1 VAAPRRGPP
10 TDRCSTDERA
20 AMRAKRLALV
30 AACLAAASARKGDK
44 HVREGEVVVI
54 HVGKTCGG
62 SVVDYV
68 PKFTKLSEIHL
79 RPVMPSDLDTAPL
92 VVVVVRDPVDRVI
105 SAFNWHSATGGR
117 PMAAAISDAH
127 PRDTA
132 DSILYDCFAT
142 VGAFADA
149 VGAFAA
155 RPRVK
160 NGKHKTV
167 ARNATR
173 CEQLAAAF
181 LAQDDG
187 ARELGLAI
195 ADYNKVETFTQ
206 VDFKNL
212 TKEQR
217 AGAPGFER
225 LSSHEHLSRG
235 LSWYLTKKETRT
247 ALKKKDVWMVETADC
262 EKDTKGAI
270 EWLRRQGEAL
280 DEQQA
285 LEYYNSLRPE
295 KNKRTRSDFDF
306 PTDHQVIDGKRE
318 DKYGGAMRTPEEE
331 AVLSTTLPADSTDER
346 VVRRRAALAAALAY
360 EYGRMN
366 RLARS
371 SINYR
376 VDDSGVP
383 VPDDG
388 WKG

>member
-1 VAAPRRGPP
+1 
-10 TDRCSTDERA
+10 
-20 AMRAKRLALV
+20 MRAKRLALV
-30 AACLAAASARKGDK
+30 AACLAAAHKKDYHVQKGD
-44 HVREGEVVVI
+44 VVVI

-68 PKFTKLSEIHL
+68 SKFTKLSEIHL

-105 SAFNWHSATGGR
+105 SAFNWHSANGGR
-117 PMAAAISDAH
+117 PIKAAIREAAS
-127 PRDTA
+127 PRP
-132 DSILYDCFAT
+132 DSILYHCFAT

-160 NGKHKTV
+160 TGKHKTV

-173 CEQLAAAF
+173 CELLAAAF
-181 LAQDDG
+181 LAEDDG

-217 AGAPGFER
+217 AGAFER

-235 LSWYLTKKETRT
+235 LSWYLTKRETRE
-247 ALKKKDVWMVETADC
+247 ALKKKNLWMVETADC
-262 EKDTKGAI
+262 EKDTKGAL

-280 DEQQA
+280 DEREA
-285 LEYYNSLRPE
+285 VDYYNSLRPGKKQRAQRE
-295 KNKRTRSDFDF
+295 FDF
-306 PTDHQVIDGKRE
+306 PKDHQVSHENRK
-318 DKYGGAMRTPEEE
+318 DKYGGAMRTPEQE
-331 AVLSTTLPADSTDER
+331 AVLETKLPADSTDKR

-360 EYGRMN
+360 EYERMN
-366 RLARS
+366 WLVGF

-376 VDDSGVP
+376 VDGEGVP
-383 VPDDG
+383 RPDDS
-388 WKG
+388 WKR

>member
-1 VAAPRRGPP
+1 MHPN
-10 TDRCSTDERA
+10 
-20 AMRAKRLALV
+20 RLAVV
-30 AACLAAASARKGDK
+30 AACLVDACLASGVPLHGVRK
-44 HVREGEVVVI
+44 GEVVAV

-68 PKFTKLSEIHL
+68 SKFTKLSEIHL

-105 SAFNWHSATGGR
+105 SAFNWHSANGGR
-117 PMAAAISDAH
+117 PIKAAIREAAS
-127 PRDTA
+127 PRP
-132 DSILYDCFAT
+132 DSILYHCFAT

-160 NGKHKTV
+160 NGKNKEV
-167 ARNATR
+167 ARTPTR
-173 CEQLAAAF
+173 CELIAAAF
-181 LAQDDG
+181 LAEDDG

-217 AGAPGFER
+217 AGAFER

-235 LSWYLTKKETRT
+235 LSWYLTKRETRE
-247 ALKKKDVWMVETADC
+247 ALKKKNLWMVETADC

-270 EWLRRQGEAL
+270 EWLRLSRFHNQGEAL
-280 DEQQA
+280 DD
-285 LEYYNSLRPE
+285 
-295 KNKRTRSDFDF
+295 KRQTIDF
-306 PTDHQVIDGKRE
+306 PKSHQAIDGKRK
-318 DKYGGAMRTPEEE
+318 DKYGGTMKTPEEE
-331 AVLSTTLPADSTDER
+331 AVLETTLPADSTDER

-360 EYGRMN
+360 EYERMN
-366 RLARS
+366 WLARI

-376 VDDSGVP
+376 VDDGVP

-388 WKG
+388 WKR